1 MPRGPQRTILFVGAG
16 RHQRRALRRVRELG
30 VRIVAVDANPQA
42 LGLELADVAETVD
55 FRDVDAVERTARR
68 HAVDGVFTV
77 SSDRAVPVVAEVA
90 SRLGLPSIGLPT
102 AIRMT
107 DKLAMRRALAQAG
120 VLQPRFAAVRTLTE
134 ARSALDEI
142 GLPAVL
148 KPADAAGQRGLAL
161 IREPSE
167 LEAHL
172 DEAVERATTGEAII
186 ERFHEGREVNTLLV
200 AREGEPFLL
209 TASDRLRPQGRGFG
223 VALAH
228 AYPADLDEATREELE
243 RTAIATV
250 RALGLRDG
258 VAYPQLLVCGDGVR
272 VVEVAARIPG
282 GQMSEVVRHAIGVD
296 LIEVAL
302 HQALGDPVPDELFR
316 PRFQQPM
323 AIVFLTA
330 SPGALK
336 PGRVVQLGTLE
347 PLLEL
352 PGIVEAESYMALGET
367 VRPVQVDGDR
377 RGYVIAL
384 GESREQALARAEEA
398 ARRFPVTIEPES
410 E

>member
-42 LGLELADVAETVD
+42 LGLQLADVAETVD

-120 VLQPRFAAVRTLTE
+120 VLQPRFAAVRTLAG
-134 ARSALDEI
+134 ARAALDEI

-330 SPGALK
+330 SPGALR
-336 PGRVVQLGTLE
+336 PGRVVQLGALE

-352 PGIVEAESYMALGET
+352 PGIVEAESYMALGEA